1 MRHWLITGAASGL
14 GRCLFEAAVATGDC
28 ATATVRRVED
38 AETLER
44 LAPGRAKAIILDL
57 SDSMVVR
64 EVASKLDGIDVLV
77 NNAGYSLEGVV
88 EATSAEEMRA
98 LFDVM
103 LFAPVEL
110 IKAVL
115 PAMRSQGCGIILN
128 IGSIGAHVQPGGSS
142 IYGSAKAALETL
154 SAGLAREVEPFGVR
168 VVTVVAGAFRTSI
181 GTSRRSVERALPAY
195 AEIDAARREV
205 LKLFTGQ
212 QRGDPSR
219 AAAAIMAFVEQNCP
233 ADRFAL
239 GPDAVDA
246 MHSHASALRE
256 QADLLRGLSDST
268 DFAAA

>member
-115 PAMRSQGCGIILN
+115 PAMRSQGC
-128 IGSIGAHVQPGGSS
+128 
-142 IYGSAKAALETL
+142 
-154 SAGLAREVEPFGVR
+154 ARNLVGRSRARSRTVR
-168 VVTVVAGAFRTSI
+168 RARRH
-181 GTSRRSVERALPAY
+181 RRS
-195 AEIDAARREV
+195 
-205 LKLFTGQ
+205 G
-212 QRGDPSR
+212 S
-219 AAAAIMAFVEQNCP
+219 
-233 ADRFAL
+233 
-239 GPDAVDA
+239 
-246 MHSHASALRE
+246 
-256 QADLLRGLSDST
+256 LSDI
-268 DFAAA
+268 DWDLQAIG